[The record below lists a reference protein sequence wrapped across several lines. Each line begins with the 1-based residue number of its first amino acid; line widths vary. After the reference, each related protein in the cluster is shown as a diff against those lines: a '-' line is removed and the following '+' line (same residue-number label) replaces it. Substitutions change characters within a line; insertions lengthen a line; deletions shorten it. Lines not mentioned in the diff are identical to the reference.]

1 MNQKT
6 TFLKKLFVLLFFL
19 GISAQIS
26 AQRSVEKLNRGMVAI
41 RLNTTQVYIGW
52 RMLGTEPTDVS
63 YNLYCNDVKLAGSPF
78 TTSTNYTH
86 DSTTNGTYYVRAI
99 INGIEEP
106 TSETAT
112 VWANQ
117 YLDIAMQIPAGGTT
131 PDNVIYTY
139 NVNDCSVGDVDGDGQ
154 YEIFV
159 KWDPSNAKDNSQSGY
174 TGNVYID
181 CYRLDGTRLWRID
194 LGKNIRAGAHYTQ
207 FMVYDLDSDGKAEI
221 ACKTADG
228 TVDGTGLV
236 IGSFTADYRNTSGY
250 VLSGPEFLTVFN
262 GQTGKAMA
270 STNYLPARG
279 TVSSWGDN
287 YGNRVDRYVAAVAY
301 LDGSKPSLVMGRGYY
316 TRLVRVAWDWR
327 NNTLSQ
333 RWIFDSNTAG
343 NSAYAGQGNH
353 QMTVGDVDGDGKDE
367 VFNGSSGIND
377 DGTKL
382 YANGL
387 GHGDALHM
395 SDMDPDR
402 PGQEVWQCHEGPS
415 QYGIYGMAFKDAKT
429 GQPLWG
435 VSGEAADVGRCN
447 AADIDPRYKGYE
459 CWGARGNLYDCKG
472 NQIGTSKP
480 SMNFSIWWD
489 ADLNR
494 ELLDGNHIDK
504 WNYLAGNSSR
514 LLTATGYS
522 SNNTTKATPCLSA
535 DLFGD
540 WREEVIFRKDD
551 NSSIRIYTTNIST
564 TNKLYTL
571 MNDTQY
577 RVAIAWQNSAY
588 NQPPHPS
595 FYLGVDMAAQT
606 KPNIVTTNVSLS
618 TNAFSNEE
626 PSANAVIY
634 PNPASQTFTIA
645 AEGKFTYTIHNALGQ
660 ALGAGKGE
668 NQIEVGQISTA
679 SGVFIITVKSEKGP
693 STIKLIKE

>member
-1 MNQKT
+1 
-6 TFLKKLFVLLFFL
+6 
-19 GISAQIS
+19 
-26 AQRSVEKLNRGMVAI
+26 
-41 RLNTTQVYIGW
+41 
-52 RMLGTEPTDVS
+52 
-63 YNLYCNDVKLAGSPF
+63 
-78 TTSTNYTH
+78 
-86 DSTTNGTYYVRAI
+86 VRAI
-99 INGIEEP
+99 INGVEEP
-106 TSETAT
+106 SSESAT

-139 NVNDCSVGDVDGDGQ
+139 NVNDCSVGDADGDGQ

-181 CYRLDGTRLWRID
+181 CYRLNGTRLWRID

-228 TVDGTGLV
+228 TIDGTGVV
-236 IGSFTADYRNTSGY
+236 IGSATADYRTTAGY
-250 VLSGPEFLTVFN
+250 ILTGPEFLTVFN

-279 TVSSWGDN
+279 TVSSWGDS
-287 YGNRVDRYVAAVAY
+287 YGNRVDRFIAAVAY

-333 RWIFDSNTAG
+333 RWIFDSNTSG
-343 NSAYAGQGNH
+343 NSAYGGQGNH

-367 VFNGSSGIND
+367 VSNGSSAVD
-377 DGTKL
+377 DNGTKL
-382 YANGL
+382 YVNGL

-402 PGQEVWQCHEGPS
+402 PGQEMWQCHETPS

-429 GQPLWG
+429 GVPIWG
-435 VSGEAADVGRCN
+435 VSGEGIDIGRCN

-459 CWGARGNLYDCKG
+459 CWGSRGNLYDCKG

-504 WNYLAGNSSR
+504 WNYTTANSIN
-514 LLTATGYS
+514 LLTATDYS
-522 SNNTTKATPCLSA
+522 SNNSTKATPCLSA

-540 WREEVIFRKDD
+540 WREEVILRKTD
-551 NSSIRIYTTNIST
+551 NTSIRIYTTKIPT
-564 TNKLYTL
+564 THKLYTL
-571 MNDTQY
+571 MHDTQY

-606 KPNIVTTNVSLS
+606 KPNVVTADASLS
-618 TNAFSNEE
+618 TTAFSNDE
-626 PSANAVIY
+626 PSANAIIY
-634 PNPASQTFTIA
+634 PNPTSQTFTIV
-645 AEGKFTYTIHNALGQ
+645 AEGKFAFTIHNV
-660 ALGAGKGE
+660 LGAVLESGKGE
-668 NQIEVGQISTA
+668 SQVVVGETLA
-679 SGVFIITVKSEKGP
+679 SSGLFIVTVKSEKGT